1 VEKLAVKAVLKAAAK
16 SQDHGAIAMPR
27 LVVLALSFALAA
39 ATAAHAQP
47 VAKPA
52 AEPAAPAKPPA
63 PDEVVDDAAADNM
76 NPQMNVNVFEI
87 QAQQFDMW
95 VFGNQFNVVNVN
107 GVNVAKAQ
115 GPRGK
120 LDAMLALKVDEVE
133 KFGGLSSA
141 QRDKLLLAG
150 RGDIRGFLEQVE
162 VKRRKFE
169 EVRKDQQR
177 FGMFYQEIQ
186 PLRAAFQGGL
196 FTDDSIFG
204 KSLAHT
210 LDSSQAAKFEEGR
223 RVRAAYRYSAAVDLL
238 TAKLGL
244 ALGLTAEQR
253 VRFARII
260 TDNTRAPK
268 NLGTQEFNAVFYLA
282 STVPVT
288 KFKPLLDNAQIR
300 VLERQFMNMRAWQ
313 QILKQQGF
321 VPADEP
327 AEKGPKK

>member
-1 VEKLAVKAVLKAAAK
+1 M
-16 SQDHGAIAMPR
+16 SR
-27 LVVLALSFALAA
+27 LVVLSFGFAIVATFPARAQRVAA
-39 ATAAHAQP
+39 AP
-47 VAKPA
+47 VAPAPA
-52 AEPAAPAKPPA
+52 AKDAKPPA
-63 PDEVVDDAAADNM
+63 PEEVVDDADENN
-76 NPQMNVNVFEI
+76 NPQMMMNVFEI

-95 VFGNQFNVVNVN
+95 VFGNQFNMVNVN
-107 GVNVAKAQ
+107 GVNVAKNN

-133 KFGGLSSA
+133 KLGGLSSS
-141 QRDKLLLAG
+141 QREKLRLAG
-150 RGDIRGFLEQVE
+150 RGDIREFLEQVE

-186 PLRAAFQGGL
+186 PLRNAFQGGL
-196 FTDDSIFG
+196 FTEDSLFG

-210 LDSSQAAKFEEGR
+210 LDPTQAAKFEEGR
-223 RVRAAYRYSAAVDLL
+223 RQRAAYRYGAAVDLL

-244 ALGLTAEQR
+244 ALGLTADQR
-253 VRFARII
+253 LRFARII
-260 TDNTRAPK
+260 TDNTRPPK

-282 STVPVT
+282 STVPID
-288 KFKPLLDNAQIR
+288 KFKPLLDASQIR

-327 AEKGPKK
+327 APKGSK